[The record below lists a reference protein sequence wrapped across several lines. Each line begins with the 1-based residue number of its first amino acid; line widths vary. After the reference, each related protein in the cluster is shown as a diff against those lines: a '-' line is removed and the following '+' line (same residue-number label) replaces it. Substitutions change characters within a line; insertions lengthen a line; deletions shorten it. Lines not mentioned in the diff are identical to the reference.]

1 MKKRCAILVF
11 IIILRIGFNIIEVG
25 KWEMGR
31 TVKVTGN
38 VDKIQQSKSD
48 CTMTIG
54 KVWVIESGYCGHK
67 EGEKVRVT
75 GKVGGQLTDRLLG
88 RIWLE
93 SPQLSTLK
101 TAENKP
107 ALVDKWRENL
117 VEIYTRLLPEPEASL
132 VAGVVLGWKG
142 SLSKSF
148 NQELINSGTIHIV
161 VASGYNV
168 MVVASFGMGV
178 FLYLVKRRWATML
191 SILLMVM
198 YGILAGGEA
207 PVVRAVIMGGLVF
220 IGQVAGRGTG
230 SGWMLFLAASVMLIF
245 EPLLVESLSFQLT
258 MAASFGLMVVSPVI
272 ERWLMNQERLGIVLR
287 TELVPTFSTM
297 LMTAPLIWWNFGR
310 VSFIGL
316 ISNLLVLPLVPMVM
330 LSGSVMLVLGLIWLP
345 LGYLV
350 MPVVYALAHMVVL
363 LIKLFG

>member
-1 MKKRCAILVF
+1 MVF
-11 IIILRIGFNIIEVG
+11 IIILRVGYNVWETG
-25 KWEMGR
+25 KWDQDR
-31 TVKVTGN
+31 RVKVTGN

-132 VAGVVLGWKG
+132 VAGVVLGWKDG
-142 SLSKSF
+142 LSRSF
-148 NQELINSGTIHIV
+148 NQELINSGTVHIV

-168 MVVASFGMGV
+168 MVVASLLFLV
-178 FLYLVKRRWATML
+178 FATRDRK
-191 SILLMVM
+191 
-198 YGILAGGEA
+198 
-207 PVVRAVIMGGLVF
+207 VVRG
-220 IGQVAGRGTG
+220 
-230 SGWMLFLAASVMLIF
+230 
-245 EPLLVESLSFQLT
+245 E
-258 MAASFGLMVVSPVI
+258 
-272 ERWLMNQERLGIVLR
+272 GIVLVMCYLAYFGW
-287 TELVPTFSTM
+287 LV
-297 LMTAPLIWWNFGR
+297 W
-310 VSFIGL
+310 GL
-316 ISNLLVLPLVPMVM
+316 
-330 LSGSVMLVLGLIWLP
+330 
-345 LGYLV
+345 
-350 MPVVYALAHMVVL
+350 
-363 LIKLFG
+363 